1 MAAED
6 SEKDS
11 GSGLQIGALRSH
23 IRMTIHTY
31 HALRMWKGR
40 RPSGKLPGIIGL
52 SGYLLM
58 TNRMIRGSA
67 LDDPYSDLWM
77 LRVEEKIND
86 VKAHLTILMDQ
97 ATTAF
102 ESVPATLNLG
112 ENLNM
117 QPADLTVFASSP
129 LGFLGIYLVADYDE
143 LVRKTILAHH
153 TALIDRPTMMH
164 WLDDGGHHLRSLFTL
179 VQFYRYSG
187 AKRDDFAANN
197 AVARSALEKFGP
209 LPQDILEGTRRS
221 RYAPAIRRDQ
231 LPRNVSV
238 EDDDGEDMTAEV
250 SEDKLFEGAEAPEED
265 AGADAASQADQ
276 PREENTEDD
285 PS

>member
-1 MAAED
+1 MATEN

-11 GSGLQIGALRSH
+11 GSGFQIGALRSH

-52 SGYLLM
+52 AGYLLM

-77 LRVEEKIND
+77 LRVEEKIDD
-86 VKAHLTILMDQ
+86 VKANLTVLMDQ
-97 ATTAF
+97 ATLAF

-117 QPADLTVFASSP
+117 QPADLTVFANSP
-129 LGFLGIYLVADYDE
+129 LGFLGIYLLADYDE

-153 TALIDRPTMMH
+153 TALIDRQTMMH

-179 VQFYRYSG
+179 VQRYQYSG

-197 AVARSALEKFGP
+197 AVARSALEKFGA

-221 RYAPAIRRDQ
+221 RFAPVVHRDR
-231 LPRNVSV
+231 LRNAPVV
-238 EDDDGEDMTAEV
+238 DDDGEDMSAAV
-250 SEDKLFEGAEAPEED
+250 SEEKLFAGAADSEEETNAGADSDAGVGAEAE
-265 AGADAASQADQ
+265 A
-276 PREENTEDD
+276 D

>member
-11 GSGLQIGALRSH
+11 GSGFQIGALRSH
-23 IRMTIHTY
+23 ISMTIHTY

-40 RPSGKLPGIIGL
+40 RPAGKLPGIIGL
-52 SGYLLM
+52 AGYLLM
-58 TNRMIRGSA
+58 TNRMIRGAA
-67 LDDPYSDLWM
+67 LDDPYSDFWM
-77 LRVEEKIND
+77 LRVEEKIDD
-86 VKAHLTILMDQ
+86 VKANLTVLKDQ
-97 ATTAF
+97 ATIAF

-117 QPADLTVFASSP
+117 QPADLTVFANSP

-153 TALIDRPTMMH
+153 TALIDRQTMVH

-179 VQFYRYSG
+179 VQRYQYSG

-197 AVARSALEKFGP
+197 AAARSALEKFGT

-221 RYAPAIRRDQ
+221 RFAPYIHRDR
-231 LPRNVSV
+231 LPRNAPMTDDAD
-238 EDDDGEDMTAEV
+238 EDITAEV
-250 SEDKLFEGAEAPEED
+250 SEEKLFEGAAESEED
-265 AGADAASQADQ
+265 TGADAASEID
-276 PREENTEDD
+276 PSREENTEADQ
-285 PS
+285 P